1 MLDILIKDI
10 REIIPKE
17 YNFHIDVSS
26 IGIDVIFGEECF
38 EPEAF
43 KITCGWEGF
52 AYLHT
57 NDMNY
62 ELGLSAEELTTITNV
77 ATYLD
82 GHKEYID
89 KLMGEFK

>member
-1 MLDILIKDI
+1 MLDVLIEDI
-10 REIIPKE
+10 RNMLPSD

-43 KITCGWEGF
+43 TVTCGWEGF
-52 AYLHT
+52 SYLHT
-57 NDMNY
+57 NDMSY
-62 ELGLSAEELTTITNV
+62 ELGLSTKELIAITDV

-82 GHKEYID
+82 NHKEYID